1 MLEEKRP
8 HVLLPKVNPSLLEGP
23 TPVSAPGSYSFKP
36 ALFPLDSLF
45 PEVFTTHTSPCK
57 YCLFPLL
64 LRAVASVTNPISSLP
79 TSSSAHSN
87 LASVPMQIT
96 VTTVLNAPSHLQTA
110 KSKALTSSSVCVDD
124 ANCTSFLSSLLDS
137 QTGEP
142 TY

>member
-1 MLEEKRP
+1 MSSCPRLIRLSWK
-8 HVLLPKVNPSLLEGP
+8 VLPLSLLQDP
-23 TPVSAPGSYSFKP
+23 TPSSLHYFIWTHSFPRYSQHI
-36 ALFPLDSLF
+36 LPL
-45 PEVFTTHTSPCK
+45 PNTV
-57 YCLFPLL
+57 FPLL

-96 VTTVLNAPSHLQTA
+96 VTTVLNAPSQLQTA

-124 ANCTSFLSSLLDS
+124 ANCTSFLASLLDS